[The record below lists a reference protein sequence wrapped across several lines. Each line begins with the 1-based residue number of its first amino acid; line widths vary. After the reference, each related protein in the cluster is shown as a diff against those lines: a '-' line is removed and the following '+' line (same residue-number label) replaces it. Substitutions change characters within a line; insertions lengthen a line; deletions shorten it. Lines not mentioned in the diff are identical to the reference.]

1 MEHQPPVSAIDC
13 LIAIPCYQESAR
25 LPSFLDTLCP
35 SISAAPFSARIVVV
49 DDGSGAPEAERTR
62 EIVSR
67 AAAQWTGLFAE
78 PVLLPANL
86 GKGGAVYAGWES
98 PEAFAAALLCFV
110 DADGSV
116 PAAEV
121 VRLIGELL
129 ADRAER
135 WQAIFGSRVKLLGAR
150 VERLPSRHY
159 VGRVFATLV
168 TIITGLTIYDSQ
180 CGLKVVR
187 RHAYTTIARELT
199 ERRFVF
205 DVELVL
211 RLLRHGFG
219 IREVP
224 IDWSEIPGSKV
235 RLLRD
240 SWRMATGLLRIRE
253 RLRADGEVA
262 KFQQP
267 T

>member
-1 MEHQPPVSAIDC
+1 VSAFDC
-13 LIAIPCYQESAR
+13 LITIPCYQESAR

-35 SISAAPFSARIVVV
+35 ALAAAPFSARIVVV

-62 EIVSR
+62 EIAAR
-67 AAAQWTGLFAE
+67 AASHWPGLLAE
-78 PVLLPANL
+78 PVFLPANR

-98 PEAFAAALLCFV
+98 PEAASAALLCFV

-121 VRLIGELL
+121 VRLVGELL
-129 ADRAER
+129 ADRAGR

-168 TIITGLTIYDSQ
+168 TLITGLTIYDSQ

-187 RHAYTTIARELT
+187 RHAYTAIAGELS
-199 ERRFVF
+199 EHRFVF
-205 DVELVL
+205 DVELAL
-211 RLLRHGFG
+211 RLLRHNCA

-224 IDWSEIPGSKV
+224 IDWTEIPGSKV

-240 SWRMATGLLRIRE
+240 SWRMATGLLRIRK
-253 RLRADGEVA
+253 RLREDGRVQDESR
-262 KFQQP
+262 
-267 T
+267 

>member
-1 MEHQPPVSAIDC
+1 VNAIDC

-35 SISAAPFSARIVVV
+35 ALAAAPFSARIVVV
-49 DDGSGAPEAERTR
+49 DDGSGGLEAERTR

-67 AAAQWTGLFAE
+67 AAAQWPGLLAE
-78 PVLLPANL
+78 PVLLPSNR

-98 PEAFAAALLCFV
+98 LEAASAALLCFV

-121 VRLIGELL
+121 VRLVGELL
-129 ADRAER
+129 ADRAGR
-135 WQAIFGSRVKLLGAR
+135 WQAIFGSRVKLLGSR

-168 TIITGLTIYDSQ
+168 TLVAGLTIYDSQ

-187 RHAYTTIARELT
+187 RQAYATVSGELT
-199 ERRFVF
+199 EHRFVF
-205 DVELVL
+205 DVELAL
-211 RLLRHGFG
+211 RLLRHRFA

-224 IDWSEIPGSKV
+224 IDWTEIPGSKV

-240 SWRMATGLLRIRE
+240 SWRMATGLLRIRT
-253 RLRADGEVA
+253 RLRADGRVA
-262 KFQQP
+262 
-267 T
+267 

>member
-1 MEHQPPVSAIDC
+1 MNAFDC

-25 LPSFLDTLCP
+25 LPSFFETLCP
-35 SISAAPFSARIVVV
+35 ALSVAPFTTRIVVV
-49 DDGSGAPEAERTR
+49 DDGSGEAEAERTR
-62 EIVSR
+62 EIVAR
-67 AAAQWTGLFAE
+67 AAERWPALLAA
-78 PVLLPANL
+78 PVFLSANH

-98 PEAFAAALLCFV
+98 AEADAAALLCFV

-121 VRLIGELL
+121 VRLVSELL

-135 WQAIFGSRVKLLGAR
+135 WQAIFGSRVKLLGSR

-168 TIITGLTIYDSQ
+168 TLITGLTVYDSQ

-187 RHAYTTIARELT
+187 RTAYVTIAGELA
-199 ERRFVF
+199 EHRFVF
-205 DVELVL
+205 DVELAL
-211 RLLRHGFG
+211 RLLRHGCA

-224 IDWSEIPGSKV
+224 IDWTEVPGSKV

-253 RLRADGEVA
+253 RLREEAPA
-262 KFQQP
+262 A
-267 T
+267 

>member
-1 MEHQPPVSAIDC
+1 MSTLDC

-25 LPSFLDTLCP
+25 LPIFLESLCP
-35 SISAAPFSARIVVV
+35 AVAAAPFSARIVIV
-49 DDGSGAPEAERTR
+49 DDGSGEPEAGRTR
-62 EIVSR
+62 EIVAH
-67 AAAQWTGLFAE
+67 AATRWPGLFAE
-78 PVLLPANL
+78 PVLLSANR

-98 PEAFAAALLCFV
+98 PEAAGAELVCFV

-121 VRLIGELL
+121 VRLIGELRG
-129 ADRAER
+129 DRAER
-135 WQAIFGSRVKLLGAR
+135 WQALFGSRVKLLGSR

-187 RHAYTTIARELT
+187 RRAYNTIAGELT
-199 ERRFVF
+199 EHRFVF
-205 DVELVL
+205 DVELAL
-211 RLLRHGFG
+211 RLLRHHFA

-224 IDWSEIPGSKV
+224 IDWTEIPGSKV

-253 RLRADGEVA
+253 RLRADGAV
-262 KFQQP
+262 QI
-267 T
+267 